1 MSRSAAIYASSLY
14 SLAVEENIAAQVLGE
29 MDIVHGIF
37 EGEPDFIALLA
48 SPGISKEERTGML
61 DNCLRGKVQPYLLN
75 FLKLI
80 TERGMI
86 RQFGDCCEAYRKL
99 YNEDQGILPVSVVSA
114 VPLEEDQKA
123 RLKEKLDRLTGKD
136 VQLCCAVD
144 PKCIGGI
151 RVDYD
156 DHRIDGTVEKRL
168 SSIAELLKNTA
179 F

>member
-1 MSRSAAIYASSLY
+1 MNQSAAIYAGSLY
-14 SLAVEENIAAQVLGE
+14 SLAAEERLVAQILDE
-29 MDIVHGIF
+29 MDTVQGIL
-37 EGEPDFIALLA
+37 ESEPDFVALLA

-61 DNCLRGKVQPYLLN
+61 DTCLRGKIHPYLLN

-86 RQFGDCCEAYRKL
+86 CQLEACCAAYQKL
-99 YNEDQGILPVSVVSA
+99 YNEEMGILPVSVASA
-114 VPLEEDQKA
+114 VPLDDRQKV
-123 RLKEKLDRLTGKD
+123 RLKEKLDKITGKD

-144 PKCIGGI
+144 PQCIGGI

-156 DHRIDGTVEKRL
+156 NKQIDGTVANRL
-168 SSIAELLKNTA
+168 SSMAELLKNTA